1 MTTLT
6 TTSRSPAEE
15 LSVRPARADDTFALR
30 RLAQVDSARPLD
42 GDVLLAE
49 AGGRLLAAV
58 EVESGRAVADPFL
71 PSANAVALLR
81 LRAHQLLGPADRRRV
96 LTRRPVLR
104 AAA

>member
-6 TTSRSPAEE
+6 TTSRSPADE
-15 LSVRPARADDTFALR
+15 LSVRAASAEDALALR
-30 RLAQVDSARPLD
+30 RLAQVDSARPLH

-49 AGGRLLAAV
+49 AGGRLVAAV

-71 PSANAVALLR
+71 PSANAVALLH
-81 LRAHQLLGPADRRRV
+81 LRARQLLGPVGRRRG
-96 LTRRPVLR
+96 LPRRPVLR